1 MVRPTPGTDSKI
13 GTSASTEQTSAVEAA
28 AALETKRAQA
38 LLGDER
44 ERAAEFLEMLGKSD
58 HPDAERDPVYALY
71 QVAID
76 FQCSAHG
83 YRELYLRKRS
93 DKPDEGA

>member
-1 MVRPTPGTDSKI
+1 MVRPTPGTE
-13 GTSASTEQTSAVEAA
+13 TSASSDNAIEDA
-28 AALETKRAQA
+28 AALESKRARA
-38 LLGDER
+38 LIGDER
-44 ERAAEFLEMLGKSD
+44 ERAMQFLEMLGKSD

-83 YRELYLRKRS
+83 YRELYLRKRP
-93 DKPDEGA
+93 DKPTDDA

>member
-1 MVRPTPGTDSKI
+1 MVRPTPGTET
-13 GTSASTEQTSAVEAA
+13 GTTSGSTIEQAA
-28 AALETKRAQA
+28 AIEAKRAQA
-38 LLGDER
+38 LVGDER

-71 QVAID
+71 QVAVD

-83 YRELYLRKRS
+83 YRDLYLRKRPGTS
-93 DKPDEGA
+93 PDDR

>member
-1 MVRPTPGTDSKI
+1 MVRPTPGTEA
-13 GTSASTEQTSAVEAA
+13 SASEQGTIEEA
-28 AALETKRAQA
+28 AALEVKRAKA
-38 LLGDER
+38 LVGDER
-44 ERAAEFLEMLGKSD
+44 ERAVEFLELLGKSD

-83 YRELYLRKRS
+83 YRELYLRKRPGPA
-93 DKPDEGA
+93 PDDE

>member
-1 MVRPTPGTDSKI
+1 MVRPTPGTESSKD
-13 GTSASTEQTSAVEAA
+13 TSTSVERAA
-28 AALETKRAQA
+28 ELESKRAKA

-44 ERAAEFLEMLGKSD
+44 ERAIEFLEMLGKSD

-71 QVAID
+71 QVAVD

-83 YRELYLRKRS
+83 YRELYLRRRPPTES
-93 DKPDEGA
+93 

>member
-1 MVRPTPGTDSKI
+1 MVRPTPGTE
-13 GTSASTEQTSAVEAA
+13 TSEAKDAVEQAA
-28 AALETKRAQA
+28 AIESKRAKA

-44 ERAAEFLEMLGKSD
+44 ERAIEFLEMLGKSD

-71 QVAID
+71 QVAVD

-83 YRELYLRKRS
+83 YRELYLRKRPPQDS
-93 DKPDEGA
+93 

>member
-1 MVRPTPGTDSKI
+1 MVRPTPGTEA
-13 GTSASTEQTSAVEAA
+13 SAAERKTIEEA
-28 AALETKRAQA
+28 AALEAKRAKA
-38 LLGDER
+38 LVGDEC
-44 ERAAEFLEMLGKSD
+44 ERAVEFLEMLGKSD

-83 YRELYLRKRS
+83 YRELYLRKRARKE
-93 DKPDEGA
+93 DDDA